1 MSIDGLTDCVSV
13 NYLYLMLM
21 QLCGALW
28 MMVEDLSLLLY
39 TCVVG
44 NPYSKH
50 YMVIDWASFQ
60 YRK

>member
-28 MMVEDLSLLLY
+28 MMVDDLSLLLP
-39 TCVVG
+39 TCVVE
-44 NPYSKH
+44 NSYN
-50 YMVIDWASFQ
+50 
-60 YRK
+60 